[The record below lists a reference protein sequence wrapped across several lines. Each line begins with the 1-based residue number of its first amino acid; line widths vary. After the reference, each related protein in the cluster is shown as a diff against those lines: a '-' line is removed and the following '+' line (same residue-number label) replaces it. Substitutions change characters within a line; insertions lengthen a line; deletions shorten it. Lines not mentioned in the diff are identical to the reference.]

1 MHEFLDQIEAA
12 EAQAQRDAAMQA
24 AVAGRR

>member
-12 EAQAQRDAAMQA
+12 EAQARHEAAMQA
-24 AVAGRR
+24 AAAARR